1 MAGSGP
7 APFLS
12 LSILMSVSGWHMRNA
27 WFGGS
32 TVARWLLLAIMAV
45 SNPAGAAGQP
55 PPPRAT
61 TTDNVDARPFPRAY
75 AADGINFHLHQ
86 PQLQSWQG
94 ETLRGQMVMSVDT
107 GEHTSADG
115 KKLPTSDYGTL
126 DFSAR
131 TQVDKQ
137 ARAVVLSDTVISNA
151 NFPTATDRQAA
162 YLAAARKQLLAT
174 PTLTVSLD
182 QLESALAIVGA
193 AAPTPSQPVR
203 NDPPEII
210 FSTTPAVLVLVDGKP
225 VLKPTNAAGVQRVIN
240 SRSLL
245 LQREGRYYLSL
256 GGRWASAAT
265 LAGPWGP
272 EATPAAALQLAAK
285 AALDSRQV
293 DAMAEPPAALKSML
307 DAGQWPEIYVRS
319 SPAELIS
326 VQGEPAFAAIPGT
339 QLSYIT
345 NTGADVFVDGAAG
358 HRWYVLVSGRWFS
371 TQSSHGPWTYVASRQ
386 LPAGFAKIPPD
397 HPKSGVLASI
407 AGTPEAR
414 EALIA
419 NSIPQTA
426 SVQRGSVNLDVVY
439 DGAPS
444 FVAIEGTKLQYA
456 RNTATPVLRVD
467 ASHFYAVD
475 KGIWF
480 VANTA
485 TGPWTVATSVP
496 AVIYSIPTRSP
507 LHYVTYVRIYSH
519 DNDQV
524 QVGYTPGYYGTV
536 VSDNV
541 VVYGTAYPC
550 NPWIGTYWYGCPL
563 TYGMGVYFGWN
574 AWVGWTFGWGW
585 GWYDGW
591 YGPYSPWWGPW
602 YGPATPW
609 GWWGGGAAAWNV
621 YGHWGN
627 AAVRGTAAAWA
638 DPWTGNVGRGA
649 RGGFYNEA
657 TGGRGVGRAGINTNL
672 YTGTTTAAAQG
683 IRYNPQT
690 GRVVAGGGAVAVNPY
705 TDRAAAAGARTVV
718 NDRTGRVT
726 EAAGGAVAGPHGAAG
741 GAAFDTQ
748 DRAGNEAK
756 GAGGFHYNADTGTLH
771 HGGVVD
777 VNDNIYAGHDGHVYH
792 YNDGD
797 WSQVTRPDTSKNLS
811 GQTRQS
817 LDRDRAARERGDERI
832 SARQPTHVNV
842 PRSGGGSGRPVGGFR
857 PGLGGG
863 RMHGGGFRH

>member
-1 MAGSGP
+1 M
-7 APFLS
+7 
-12 LSILMSVSGWHMRNA
+12 
-27 WFGGS
+27 
-32 TVARWLLLAIMAV
+32 T
-45 SNPAGAAGQP
+45 
-55 PPPRAT
+55 AT
-61 TTDNVDARPFPRAY
+61 TDSVDARPFPRSY
-75 AADGINFHLHQ
+75 AADGINFKLHQ
-86 PQLQSWQG
+86 PQLLSWQD
-94 ETLRGQMVMSVDT
+94 ETLRGRMVMSVDT
-107 GEHTSADG
+107 GSHPGTDG
-115 KKLPTSDYGTL
+115 KPQPSADYGTL
-126 DFSAR
+126 DFSAH

-137 ARAVVLSDTVISNA
+137 ARATVLSKIEISNA
-151 NFPTATDRQAA
+151 NFPTATDRQSA

-182 QLESALAIVGA
+182 QLEAALAIAGA
-193 AAPTPSQPVR
+193 SAPAPSLAVR

-210 FSTTPAVLVLVDGKP
+210 FSTVPAVLILIDGKP
-225 VLKPTNAAGVQRVIN
+225 VLKASGETDVQRVIN
-240 SRSLL
+240 TRSLL
-245 LQREGRYYLSL
+245 LQRAGRYYLAL
-256 GGRWASAAT
+256 GGHWASAAT
-265 LAGPWGP
+265 LSGPWSP
-272 EATPAAALQLAAK
+272 QASVDAALVQAGK
-285 AALDSRQV
+285 AAVDSRQV
-293 DAMAEPPAALKSML
+293 DAMAEPPTALKSML
-307 DAGQWPEIYVRS
+307 DAGQWPDVHVRS
-319 SPAELIS
+319 GAAELIA
-326 VQGEPAFAAIPGT
+326 VQGEPQFAAIAGT
-339 QLSYIT
+339 QLSYVT
-345 NTGADVFVDGAAG
+345 NTGADVFVDAAAG

-371 TQSSHGPWTYVASRQ
+371 APSSRGPWLYVPSRQ
-386 LPAGFAKIPPD
+386 LPAGFARIPPD

-439 DGAPS
+439 DGVPS
-444 FVAIEGTKLQYA
+444 FAPVEGTRLQYA

-467 ASHFYAVD
+467 ADHFYAVD

-480 VANTA
+480 SASAA

-519 DNDQV
+519 DNDEV
-524 QVGYTPGYYGTV
+524 HVGYTPGYYGTV
-536 VSDNV
+536 VADNV

-550 NPWIGTYWYGCPL
+550 RPWVGNYWYGCPL

-574 AWVGWTFGWGW
+574 PWVGWTFGWGW
-585 GWYDGW
+585 GWFDGW

-602 YGPATPW
+602 YGPATAW

-657 TGGRGVGRAGINTNL
+657 SGGRGAGRAGIKTNA

-690 GRVVAGGGAVAVNPY
+690 GRVVAGGGAAAVNPY
-705 TDRAAAAGARTVV
+705 TDRAAAGGARTVV
-718 NDRTGRVT
+718 NERSGRVT
-726 EAAGGAVAGPHGAAG
+726 QAAGGVVAGPHGAVAG
-741 GAAFDTQ
+741 GAFDSQTQ
-748 DRAGNEAK
+748 AGGEAR
-756 GAGGFHYNADTGTLH
+756 GAGAFHYNADTGTLQ

-777 VNDNIYAGHDGHVYH
+777 VNDNLYAGHDGHVYH
-792 YNDGD
+792 YDDGS
-797 WSQVTRPDTSKNLS
+797 WSQVTRPDTSKNLG

-832 SARQPTHVNV
+832 SARQPTQVNM
-842 PRSGGGSGRPVGGFR
+842 PRGAGGNARPVGGFR
-857 PGLGGG
+857 PALGGG
-863 RMHGGGFRH
+863 RLHGGGFRH